1 MNKKEMLEKPFYLI
15 ARYWL
20 GNLEGFI
27 KIGDNEEEITKLFE
41 EKYMSTPEHNFGV
54 TEESYSLLKVS
65 ASEIL
70 DDEDEQ
76 SPYCEICGHC
86 GEIGCCGIRNFIEE
100 HIKGKTNCKNEDWVI
115 SDLISLCEYKDKAF
129 EENKQL
135 QIIANNFKRL
145 KDNWDELKEYIDIK
159 LYNVEYL
166 QKLCGCRIDD
176 EIYIILD
183 IIKKEMQELEQE
195 SDSNG
200 DN

>member
-15 ARYWL
+15 AKYWL

-100 HIKGKTNCKNEDWVI
+100 HIKGKTNCKNEDCVI

-135 QIIANNFKRL
+135 
-145 KDNWDELKEYIDIK
+145 KDNWNKLKKWLEKSWEESQDIWFVK
-159 LYNVEYL
+159 
-166 QKLCGCRIDD
+166 
-176 EIYIILD
+176 IIN
-183 IIKKEMQELEQE
+183 KMQELQGG
-195 SDSNG
+195 DSNE
-200 DN
+200 